1 MKKKKSPGFIIG
13 KLYRRIP
20 SQIANSTSLS
30 DQMLG
35 NNNII
40 GYIKLGS
47 TFIVLQKEDHDLNMW
62 YKVMT
67 SDGIIGWCPFDILY
81 WERVDS
87 E

>member
-35 NNNII
+35 NNII
-40 GYIKLGS
+40 GHIKLGS
-47 TFIVLQKEDHDLNMW
+47 TFIVLQKEGDDLSVW

-67 SDGIIGWCPFDILY
+67 SDGIIGWCPLDILY
-81 WERVDS
+81 WERLDS

>member
-20 SQIANSTSLS
+20 NPIASATTLR

-35 NNNII
+35 DNCV
-40 GYIKLGS
+40 GDIKLGS
-47 TFIVLQKEDHDLNMW
+47 TFIVLQKEGDDLSMW

-67 SDGIIGWCPFDILY
+67 SDGIIGWCPLDILY

>member
-20 SQIANSTSLS
+20 NPIASDTGLS
-30 DQMLG
+30 DQING
-35 NNNII
+35 NNRV
-40 GYIKLGS
+40 GDIKLGS
-47 TFIVLQKEDHDLNMW
+47 TFIVLQKEVDGAIAW

-67 SDGIIGWCPFDILY
+67 SDGIIGWSPLHIPF
-81 WERVDS
+81 WKKVDY